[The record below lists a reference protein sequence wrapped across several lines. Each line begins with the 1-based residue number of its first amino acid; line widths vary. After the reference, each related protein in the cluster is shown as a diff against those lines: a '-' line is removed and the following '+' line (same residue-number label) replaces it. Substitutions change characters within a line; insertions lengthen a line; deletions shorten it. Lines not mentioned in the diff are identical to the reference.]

1 MNGSF
6 DAVVGLARGRDRIT
20 VEVVDLAGNVSMEKV
35 VMRYGVTGVEVGV
48 VAAVMAGVVAARW

>member
-1 MNGSF
+1 LKTASAFHGRCW
-6 DAVVGLARGRDRIT
+6 RGRDRIT